1 MSFQAYL
8 DNIEEKTGLT
18 PRQLIELAKEKG
30 FDAPDVKAGVILD
43 WLKEDFD
50 LGRGHGMALVHVIKN
65 GPRIDNRHVGSNGS
79 HHDDSDTLWLDGKA
93 TKPKD
98 V

>member
-8 DNIEEKTGLT
+8 DNIEEKTGKT
-18 PRQLIELAKEKG
+18 PREFIALAAERG
-30 FDAPDVKAGVILD
+30 YDDPATKAGTIVD

-50 LGRGHGMALVHVIKN
+50 LGRGHAMALVHVIKK
-65 GPRIDNRHVGSNGS
+65 GPTITAKHVGTDTTHS
-79 HHDDSDTLWLDGKA
+79 DESDTLWLDGKA
-93 TKPKD
+93 TKP